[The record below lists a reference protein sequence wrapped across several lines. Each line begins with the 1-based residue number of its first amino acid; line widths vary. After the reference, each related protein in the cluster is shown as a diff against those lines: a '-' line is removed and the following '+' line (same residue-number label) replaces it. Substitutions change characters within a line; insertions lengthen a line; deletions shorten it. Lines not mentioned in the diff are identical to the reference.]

1 MFGLYFEMHYICIKI
16 KQRDM
21 NTTLQHEAFIN
32 NPESVNSLMAHVIS
46 NNLDISTQEKFT
58 EAMQSWY
65 KTQRHMD
72 KKIDEMPINVLIKT
86 LKI

>member
-1 MFGLYFEMHYICIKI
+1 
-16 KQRDM
+16 M
-21 NTTLQHEAFIN
+21 NTTSQHEAFIN
-32 NPESVNSLMAHVIS
+32 NPEAVNSLMTHVIS

-65 KTQRHMD
+65 KTQRYMD
-72 KKIDEMPINVLIKT
+72 KKIDEMPMNVLIKT